1 MISVNS
7 DYAAAGAST
16 TSSAKSTAAVNSS
29 TNLGKDEFL
38 KILMTQVQNQ
48 DPLNPVDDKE
58 FISQMATFS
67 SLEQMMNM
75 NTTMTKFVEN
85 QDPFTMYVNWI
96 GKNVTF
102 SDSDGKDQTSPVN
115 SVKHSNGN
123 YVLVLENGKEVSPW
137 NVTAVSETS
146 K

>member
-1 MISVNS
+1 MTSISSEYKLPEKTSTV
-7 DYAAAGAST
+7 T
-16 TSSAKSTAAVNSS
+16 TSNSS
-29 TNLGKDEFL
+29 LGKDEFL

-75 NTTMTKFVEN
+75 NKTMTQFVEN
-85 QDPFTMYVNWI
+85 QDPFTSYVDLL
-96 GKNVTF
+96 GKEVSWT
-102 SDSDGKDQTSPVN
+102 DGQSTTDKTGTVS
-115 SVKHSNGN
+115 SVKHSKGN
-123 YVLVLENGKEVSPW
+123 YYLILDDGTEINPW
-137 NVTAVSETS
+137 NVMSVAQSS

>member
-1 MISVNS
+1 MTSISSEYKLPEKTNTV
-7 DYAAAGAST
+7 ST
-16 TSSAKSTAAVNSS
+16 NNSS
-29 TNLGKDEFL
+29 LGKDEFL

-67 SLEQMMNM
+67 SLEQIMNL

-85 QDPFTMYVNWI
+85 QDPFTTYVDWM
-96 GKNVTF
+96 GKEVSWT
-102 SDSDGKDQTSPVN
+102 DGKSATDKTGAVS
-115 SVKHSNGN
+115 SVKHSKGN
-123 YVLVLENGKEVSPW
+123 YYLVLDDGTEISPA
-137 NVTAVSETS
+137 NVMSVGQSS

>member
-1 MISVNS
+1 MTSISSEYKLPEKTNTV
-7 DYAAAGAST
+7 T
-16 TSSAKSTAAVNSS
+16 TSNSS
-29 TNLGKDEFL
+29 LGKDEFL

-75 NTTMTKFVEN
+75 NKTMTQFVEN
-85 QDPFTMYVNWI
+85 QDPFTSYVDWL
-96 GKNVTF
+96 GKEVSWT
-102 SDSDGKDQTSPVN
+102 DGQSTTDKTGTVC
-115 SVKHSNGN
+115 SVKHSKGN
-123 YVLVLENGKEVSPW
+123 YYLILDDGTEINPW
-137 NVTAVSETS
+137 NVMSVAQSS

>member
-1 MISVNS
+1 MTSVNS
-7 DYAAAGAST
+7 DYAAAGASST
-16 TSSAKSTAAVNSS
+16 KSTAAVNSS

-67 SLEQMMNM
+67 SLEQMMNL
-75 NTTMTKFVEN
+75 NTTMTKYVEN

-102 SDSDGKDQTSPVN
+102 SDSDGKDQTSLVN

>member
-1 MISVNS
+1 MTSISSEYKLPEKTSTV
-7 DYAAAGAST
+7 T
-16 TSSAKSTAAVNSS
+16 TSNSS
-29 TNLGKDEFL
+29 LGKDEFL

-75 NTTMTKFVEN
+75 NKTMTQFVEN
-85 QDPFTMYVNWI
+85 QDPFTSYVDWL
-96 GKNVTF
+96 GKEVSWT
-102 SDSDGKDQTSPVN
+102 DGQSTTDKTGTVS
-115 SVKHSNGN
+115 SVKHSKGSYYLILDDGTEIN
-123 YVLVLENGKEVSPW
+123 PW
-137 NVTAVSETS
+137 NVMSVAQSS

>member
-1 MISVNS
+1 MTSISSEYKLPEKTSTV
-7 DYAAAGAST
+7 T
-16 TSSAKSTAAVNSS
+16 TSNSS
-29 TNLGKDEFL
+29 LGKDEFL

-75 NTTMTKFVEN
+75 NKTMTQFVEN
-85 QDPFTMYVNWI
+85 QDPFTSYVDWL
-96 GKNVTF
+96 GKEVSWT
-102 SDSDGKDQTSPVN
+102 DGQSTTDKTGTVS
-115 SVKHSNGN
+115 SVKHSQGN
-123 YVLVLENGKEVSPW
+123 YYLILDDGTEINPW
-137 NVTAVSETS
+137 NVMSVAQSS

>member
-1 MISVNS
+1 MTSVNS
-7 DYAAAGAST
+7 DYAAAGASA
-16 TSSAKSTAAVNSS
+16 TSSAKSTSAVNSS

-102 SDSDGKDQTSPVN
+102 SDSDGKDQTSLVN